1 MPDTHVVT
9 NQVPPL
15 EDFNPASSP
24 VLTEALIREGGEWG
38 LDEVTELGALSG
50 SAQAQR
56 WGELAD
62 RNQPILHTH
71 DRYGNRVD
79 EVEYDPAYHEL
90 MTVAIGHGLHAAPW
104 ADDRPGA
111 HVVRA
116 AKTSVWTP
124 EPGHICPISMT
135 YAVVPALRFNAELA
149 DGVRAAADQ
158 PLLRS
163 RTQGACHQG
172 RYHRGHVDDREAG
185 RIRRP
190 RGHHPGDAQR
200 RRQLQPDRAQVV
212 HLGADVRRV
221 PGPGPGARR
230 TVLFLPAAGAARRH
244 PQPNVLAAPQGQA
257 RQPRQRFVGGRVRRR
272 HRVAG
277 RRGRP
282 RRADHH
288 RDGQPHAAGLHVGQR
303 DQHAQRPDP
312 GHPPR
317 PAPKGVRRLSD

>member
-9 NQVPPL
+9 NQVPQL

-38 LDEVTELGALSG
+38 VDEVAELGALSG

-71 DRYGNRVD
+71 DRYGHRVD

-90 MTVAIGHGLHAAPW
+90 MKVAIGHGLHAAPW

-124 EPGHICPISMT
+124 EPGHVCPISMT
-135 YAVVPALRFNAELA
+135 YAVVPALRFNKELA
-149 DGVRAAADQ
+149 DIYE
-158 PLLRS
+158 PLLTS
-163 RTQGACHQG
+163 RVLRPRAESACHQS

-185 RIRRP
+185 RLRRT
-190 RGHHPGDAQR
+190 RGHHA
-200 RRQLQPDRAQVV
+200 
-212 HLGADVRRV
+212 
-221 PGPGPGARR
+221 GARP
-230 TVLFLPAAGAARRH
+230 TPTAATA
-244 PQPNVLAAPQGQA
+244 
-257 RQPRQRFVGGRVRRR
+257 
-272 HRVAG
+272 
-277 RRGRP
+277 
-282 RRADHH
+282 
-288 RDGQPHAAGLHVGQR
+288 
-303 DQHAQRPDP
+303 
-312 GHPPR
+312 
-317 PAPKGVRRLSD
+317 